1 VLIVDVFVSRPT
13 WVATEFEGGLAAFL
27 RVLHSLDL
35 TPRTLGA
42 TDYPSKAPLDEVIAL
57 MDKCAGAVILGY
69 PQLVVETGQLKGMP
83 VDHTLELA
91 TEWNHIEAGLAYAR
105 GLPLLVI
112 HHRGVRRGIFDRG
125 AMSAF
130 LYEADLTKPGW
141 PVEEGIHGAVQKWKR
156 DCLTAPPRTATSG
169 LVSEQSD
176 KATCPN
182 CSTAG
187 RPFFLRPIPAPFST
201 VAGGTWECS
210 KCGYV
215 R

>member
-1 VLIVDVFVSRPT
+1 VDVFVSRPT
-13 WVATEFEGGLAAFL
+13 WVAAEFEAGLAAFL
-27 RVLHSLDL
+27 RVLRSLDL

-69 PQLVVETGQLKGMP
+69 PQLVVETGHLKGVP
-83 VDHTLELA
+83 INQALELP

-105 GLPLLVI
+105 GLPLLII
-112 HHRGVRRGIFDRG
+112 HNRGVRRGIFDRG

-141 PVEEGIHGAVQKWKR
+141 PVEEGIHGAVQKWKN
-156 DCLTAPPRTATSG
+156 DCLTTPNPTATSG
-169 LVSEQSD
+169 LVSEEPN
-176 KATCPN
+176 KPACPN
-182 CSTAG
+182 CSKAG
-187 RPFFLRPIPAPFST
+187 RPFFLRPIPTPFST

-215 R
+215 T